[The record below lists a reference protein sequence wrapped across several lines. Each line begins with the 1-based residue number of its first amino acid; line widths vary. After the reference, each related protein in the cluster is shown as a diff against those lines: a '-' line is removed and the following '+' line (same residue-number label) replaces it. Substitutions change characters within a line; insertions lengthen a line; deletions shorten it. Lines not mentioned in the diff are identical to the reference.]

1 MWEFLREHLTLLR
14 DGRIFTYGSYTSSIH
29 GEDEPFGLAAKEGV
43 AAGAIVCVNSNNWR
57 NGDILAVT
65 IADDTTARVCNSY
78 AAELIALLGAHQMLH
93 HLGVEQKEQCITTDC
108 EAAQKTING
117 KRYKKWATAEQA
129 QIIHGIS
136 RLNRQNI
143 AWTPSHPERRHK
155 NQLGMY
161 AK

>member
-1 MWEFLREHLTLLR
+1 
-14 DGRIFTYGSYTSSIH
+14 
-29 GEDEPFGLAAKEGV
+29 
-43 AAGAIVCVNSNNWR
+43 
-57 NGDILAVT
+57 LAVT

-78 AAELIALLGAHQMLH
+78 AADLIALLGAHQMLH

-143 AWTPSHPERRHK
+143 AWTPSD
-155 NQLGMY
+155 GMST
-161 AK
+161 AGEAAGGFDNRWRSKIASRESLAIWATKGNEVTIHNAHATGNRTRVPMGTNL